1 MNTAQSPED
10 IPQMFVENW
19 NKRRPDLMAEVF
31 EEDADFINVVG
42 LWWNNRADILKAH
55 DYGLEVIFQNSTL
68 QIIRMKTKMLSENSA
83 VVHSKLRLTGQT
95 THHGQHAGDRLTIL
109 TFVVRKNEDGI
120 WWAVSAQNTDIVGG
134 AETYLRT
141 ANGDLK
147 PVDYRN
153 S

>member
-1 MNTAQSPED
+1 MNTAQSPEEVTRL
-10 IPQMFVENW
+10 FVENW
-19 NKRRPDLMAEVF
+19 NRRRPDLMAEVF

-42 LWWNNRADILKAH
+42 LWWNNRADIFKAH
-55 DYGLEVIFQNSTL
+55 DYGLKVIFQNSDL

-83 VVHSKLRLTGQT
+83 VVHSKLKLTGQT
-95 THHGQHAGDRLTIL
+95 THQGQHAEERLTIL
-109 TFVVRKNEDGI
+109 TFVVRRKENGK
-120 WWAVSAQNTDIVGG
+120 WWAVSAQNTDIVSG

-147 PVDYRN
+147 PVDYRK